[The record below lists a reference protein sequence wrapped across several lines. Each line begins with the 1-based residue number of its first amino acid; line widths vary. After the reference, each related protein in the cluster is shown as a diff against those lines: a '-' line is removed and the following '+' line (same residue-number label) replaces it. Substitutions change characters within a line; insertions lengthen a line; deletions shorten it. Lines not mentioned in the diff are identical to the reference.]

1 MALFEDKIVSGRSKQ
16 FQVYVYIYHK
26 LQVSILSR
34 KRKLEEV
41 AKHEKLPK
49 HPNCVSFVKAW
60 EERQHLYIQT
70 ELCKTR
76 YVHQLTFTNI

>member
-1 MALFEDKIVSGRSKQ
+1 MAVEYLLFLCQKKYRKKLLLVKYFIDICVSLCMSL
-16 FQVYVYIYHK
+16 F
-26 LQVSILSR
+26 R
-34 KRKLEEV
+34 KRKLQEV

-76 YVHQLTFTNI
+76 